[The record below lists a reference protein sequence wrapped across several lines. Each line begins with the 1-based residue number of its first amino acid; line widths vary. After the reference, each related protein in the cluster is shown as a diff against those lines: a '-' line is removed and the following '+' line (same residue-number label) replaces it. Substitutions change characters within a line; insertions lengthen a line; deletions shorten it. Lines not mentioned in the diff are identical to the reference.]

1 LEMRYGPVVALGFFL
16 LVTIVSARTPVD
28 PAVERRIKHVTEDIP
43 PALIID
49 GEPVTHATLSQQMAA
64 LHVPGVS
71 VAVIHKGKLEWA
83 RGFGV
88 ARAGGDLVT
97 PNTLFQAASISKP
110 LTALAVLRL
119 VDSGKLNLDTDVN
132 EYLKTWRIPD
142 SEFTA
147 KTKVTLR
154 ELLSHTAG
162 ITVPGF
168 GGYSSGEFLPTLLQ
182 SLNGELPANN
192 PPIRVDTVPH
202 TVWRYAGGGYVILRQ
217 ILEDATG
224 FPFAKL
230 LQDSVLSPIGMVNS
244 TFEQPLSDLAL
255 AGAAVPHDREG
266 RMVSTGPRIY
276 PEMAPDGLWTTPSD
290 LARYVIEVQGSLA
303 GRNGSLLSV
312 STAHAMLTAQLNPYG
327 LGAIVGDDKL
337 HPWFTHNGGNYG
349 YACLFVAYNHGEG
362 AVVMTDGDGYE
373 LSVAML
379 RSIAQEYNWPD
390 FKPIRHHVAVVDS
403 MTLARYVGVYRLSP
417 DSFAAIIED
426 GKGLTF
432 QSTDEGRQPIFP
444 LSSSEFVLRDAS
456 PNPFFNRDEETRIRF
471 MTDEGGQSSELTLA
485 GVGGAVA
492 SAKKLSDPQAAPIL
506 AEMAAIT
513 HRFRNQ
519 LPAADGERLLR
530 RLIVDISAGR
540 LDDDMVTSDLDT
552 ELKSL
557 RALNQQ
563 VFSGLGPVVLMAFMR
578 TTSTGIDTYHVD
590 FKNGEGEM
598 DIRLRD
604 DGKLRS
610 VRYYP
615 D

>member
-1 LEMRYGPVVALGFFL
+1 MRYGPAVALGIFL
-16 LVTIVSARTPVD
+16 LVTDASAASPVD
-28 PAVERRIKHVTEDIP
+28 PAVERRIKHVTENIP

-49 GEPVTHATLSQQMAA
+49 GEPVSHTTLSQQMTA

-71 VAVIHKGKLEWA
+71 VAVIHNGKLEWA

-88 ARAGGDLVT
+88 ARAGGNPVT
-97 PNTLFQAASISKP
+97 SNTLFQAASISKP
-110 LTALAVLRL
+110 ITALAVLRL

-132 EYLKTWRIPD
+132 QYLKSWRIPD

-147 KTKVTLR
+147 KSKVTLR

-168 GGYSSGEFLPTLLQ
+168 GGYSSGEPLPTLLQ
-182 SLNGELPANN
+182 TLNGELPANN
-192 PPIRVDTVPH
+192 PPIRVDAVPH

-217 ILEDATG
+217 ILEDTTG

-244 TFEQPLSDLAL
+244 TFEQPLADLAL

-290 LARYVIEVQGSLA
+290 LARYVIEVQGSLD
-303 GRNGSLLSV
+303 GRKGSLLSV

-349 YACLFVAYNHGEG
+349 YPCLFVAYNQGEG
-362 AVVMTDGDGYE
+362 AVIMADGNGYE
-373 LSVAML
+373 LIVAML
-379 RSIAQEYNWPD
+379 RSIAQDYRWPD

-417 DSFAAIIED
+417 DSFAAIEED

-471 MTDEGGQSSELTLA
+471 MTDERGQSSELTLV
-485 GVGGAVA
+485 GVGGALA
-492 SAKKLSDPQAAPIL
+492 SAKKLSETQAAPIL
-506 AEMAAIT
+506 ADMAAIT

-519 LPAADGERLLR
+519 RPAANGERLLR
-530 RLIVDISAGR
+530 RLIVDISAGH
-540 LDDDMVTSDLDT
+540 LDDDMVTADLDA

-563 VFSGLGPVVLMAFMR
+563 VFSGLGPVVSMAFMR

>member
-1 LEMRYGPVVALGFFL
+1 MRYEPVVAVGVLL
-16 LVTIVSARTPVD
+16 LVTYASAATPAD
-28 PAVERRIKHVTEDIP
+28 PAVERRIKHVTADIP

-49 GEPVTHATLSQQMAA
+49 GEPVSHTTLSRQMAA

-88 ARAGGDLVT
+88 ARAGGSPVT

-110 LTALAVLRL
+110 ITALAVLRL

-132 EYLKTWRIPD
+132 EYLKSWRIPG

-168 GGYSSGEFLPTLLQ
+168 GGYLSGEPLPTLLQ
-182 SLNGELPANN
+182 TLNGELPANN

-230 LQDSVLSPIGMVNS
+230 LQDSVLSPIGMMHS

-266 RMVSTGPRIY
+266 HMVSTGPRIY
-276 PEMAPDGLWTTPSD
+276 PEMAPDGLWSTPSD

-303 GRNGSLLSV
+303 GRKGSLLSV

-337 HPWFTHNGGNYG
+337 HPWFSHNGGNYG
-349 YACLFVAYNHGEG
+349 YPCLFVAYNKGEG
-362 AVVMTDGDGYE
+362 AAIMADGANGFE
-373 LSVAML
+373 LGIDIL

-390 FKPIRHHVAVVDS
+390 FKPIKHHVAEVDAK
-403 MTLARYVGVYRLSP
+403 TLARYVGVYRLSP
-417 DSFAAIIED
+417 DSFAAIVED

-456 PNPFFNRDEETRIRF
+456 LNPFFNRDEETRIRF
-471 MTDEGGQSSELTLA
+471 MTDERGQSSELTLV
-485 GVGGAVA
+485 GVGGAVV
-492 SAKKLSDPQAAPIL
+492 SGKKLADPQAGPVL
-506 AEMAAIT
+506 AEMTAINL
-513 HRFRNQ
+513 RFQNQ
-519 LPAADGERLLR
+519 LPATDGERLLR
-530 RLIVDISAGR
+530 RLIVDVSAGR
-540 LDDDMVTSDLDT
+540 LDDDILTADLDV

-563 VFSGLGPVVLMAFMR
+563 VFSGLGPLLSMSFMR
-578 TTSTGIDTYHVD
+578 ATATGIDTYYIE
-590 FKNGEGEM
+590 FKNGHGEM

-610 VRYYP
+610 VRYYA

>member
-1 LEMRYGPVVALGFFL
+1 MRYGPVVAVGVFL
-16 LVTIVSARTPVD
+16 LVTYASAATSAD
-28 PAVERRIKHVTEDIP
+28 PDVERRIKHVTEDIP

-49 GEPVTHATLSQQMAA
+49 GEPVTHTSLSQQMAA

-88 ARAGGDLVT
+88 ARAGGNSVT

-110 LTALAVLRL
+110 ITALAVLRL
-119 VDSGKLNLDTDVN
+119 VDSGQLKLDTDVN
-132 EYLKTWRIPD
+132 DYLRSWRLPD
-142 SEFTA
+142 SEFAA

-154 ELLSHTAG
+154 GLLSHTAG

-168 GGYSSGEFLPTLLQ
+168 GGYLSGEPLPTLLET
-182 SLNGELPANN
+182 LNGELPANN

-202 TVWRYAGGGYVILRQ
+202 SVWRYAGGGYVVLRQ
-217 ILEDATG
+217 ILEDVTG
-224 FPFAKL
+224 RPFAEL
-230 LQDSVLSPIGMVNS
+230 LRDTVLSPIGMVNS

-266 RMVSTGPRIY
+266 HTVSTGPRIY
-276 PEMAPDGLWTTPSD
+276 PEMAPDGLWSTPSD

-303 GRNGSLLSV
+303 GRKGSLLSAP
-312 STAHAMLTAQLNPYG
+312 TAHAMLTAQLNPYG
-327 LGAIVGDDKL
+327 LGAIVGDDKK

-349 YACLFVAYNHGEG
+349 YPCLFVAYNK
-362 AVVMTDGDGYE
+362 GDGAAIMADGANGFE
-373 LSVAML
+373 LGIDIL
-379 RSIAQEYNWPD
+379 RSIAQEYNWPN
-390 FKPIRHHVAVVDS
+390 FKPIRHHVAIIDAK
-403 MTLARYVGVYRLSP
+403 TLARYVGVYRLSP
-417 DSFAAIIED
+417 NSFAAIVED

-444 LSSSEFVLRDAS
+444 LTSSEFVLKDAS

-471 MTDEGGQSSELTLA
+471 MTDERGQSSELTLV
-485 GVGGAVA
+485 GVGGAKV
-492 SAKKLSDPQAAPIL
+492 SGKKLADPQAGPVL
-506 AEMAAIT
+506 AEMAAIN
-513 HRFRNQ
+513 HRFQNQ
-519 LPAADGERLLR
+519 LPATDGERLLR

-540 LDDDMVTSDLDT
+540 LDDDMLTADLDV

-563 VFSGLGPVVLMAFMR
+563 VFSGLGPVVSMSFMR
-578 TTSTGIDTYHVD
+578 AARTGIDTYHIE
-590 FKNGEGEM
+590 FKNGHGEM
-598 DIRLRD
+598 DMGLRD
-604 DGKLRS
+604 GGKLRS